1 MALFNA
7 AAATEIANSDGEF
20 QIAAR
25 FWNANLRLDA
35 RDESHDES
43 GDVSGDE
50 SHLLRIRDGRIV
62 EFTRLDSAPKVDCDV
77 TISAPLVDWREMLKP
92 VPKPFFQDLM
102 AAMTRQGFRVEG
114 DLLGFNPYYRAACR
128 LIEIMR
134 NLPAPKK

>member
-35 RDESHDES
+35 RDES
-43 GDVSGDE
+43 GDVSY
-50 SHLLRIRDGRIV
+50 LLRIRDGRIV

-114 DLLGFNPYYRAACR
+114 DLLGFNPYYRATCR